1 MSVEFTG
8 ERVIPGEVDV
18 DLWNEHIA
26 RYVFASRLARRKRTL
41 DIGCGA
47 GYGSAELAANAAHVT
62 GVDISDEAVA
72 YASEHYQRSN
82 LSFQVAP
89 ATALPFDDGSFD
101 LVVAFEVIEHL
112 DDWQLL
118 LAEARRV
125 LASGGQ
131 FVVSTPNKAYYAES
145 RAVSGPN
152 PFHAHEFEFGEFKE
166 ALEQHFPHTLLFTEN
181 HSDTI
186 VFRPA
191 VGAQQIPVEV
201 RLDGDA
207 APANEAHFYIA
218 VCAAQPMTGAPAFL
232 YVPTAANVLREREIH
247 IHRLERELETKD
259 SWLGEARSK
268 HAELVRLHDDQ
279 TLELRKRNEWA
290 LELNTQVKNAGLRID
305 ELQQELSAQQLA
317 ATEAVEGYEAE
328 IGRISGERTAAIK
341 WGQEKEAELLKQLEA
356 NRAEL
361 SKCVALLQSTEATVE
376 ERTKWAQ
383 ALDAEIA
390 NLRQQLEAIHASK
403 WLRLGRRFGV
413 GPQAG

>member
-101 LVVAFEVIEHL
+101 LVVAFEVI
-112 DDWQLL
+112 
-118 LAEARRV
+118 EARRV